1 MGCRLHSV
9 KEVLVSSLIVG
20 MIFCL
25 VPYVLSQDTSIK
37 VTKSA
42 STSEFNWDDTVIIT
56 LSIKNEGENAVNNV
70 TIIDYVPEVFEG
82 EPETL
87 VDSAGKIN
95 ITRNTLLP
103 NEELSYSYTLKGK
116 KDLSS
121 ELDVTLRALQVSFE
135 DETGVFHL
143 RTSDDIVVTVKPG
156 EADQTIEMLIQ
167 SSLLLVASFLFGL
180 FGGFINSLGGLGLTQ
195 VLPDAAKI
203 KGIYSSQKKES
214 ISFSAPKSVK
224 VNKQFNV
231 ELSIDPDSLKEIG
244 EGSYKIE
251 MQLSRKNQV
260 WKKEIPWSKEDKK
273 FSIPLLPQVTGEHSL
288 KCSIIDA
295 KDNKVV
301 SDYSTNPVTIDVSKS
316 LTYDLLIGGVAGII
330 ILVSLEALS
339 AVFADKGLDLNVKTI
354 ITLTVSCIAAGLVP
368 QKIIENYTKTLT
380 KEKEEAEK
388 ERDQAQ
394 DRQEETE
401 SKIDKHRQAKGLA
414 RGLE

>member
-1 MGCRLHSV
+1 MGCGLHTAR
-9 KEVLVSSLIVG
+9 EVLVTSFIVG
-20 MIFCL
+20 MIFCF
-25 VPYVLSQDTSIK
+25 VPYVLSEDTSIK

-42 STSEFNWDDTVIIT
+42 SRSEFNWDDTIVIT
-56 LSIKNEGENAVNNV
+56 LSIKNEGGSAVNNV
-70 TIIDYVPEVFEG
+70 TIIDYVPEVFDG

-103 NEELSYSYTLKGK
+103 DEELSYSYTLKGK

-121 ELDVTLRALQVSFE
+121 ELNVTLRALQVSFK

-143 RTSDDIVVTVKPG
+143 RTSDDIVVTVKSG
-156 EADQTIEMLIQ
+156 EADPTVEMLIQ
-167 SSLLLVASFLFGL
+167 SSLLLCASFLFGL
-180 FGGFINSLGGLGLTQ
+180 FGSFINSLGGLGLKQ
-195 VLPDAAKI
+195 VLPDTAKI
-203 KGIYSSQKKES
+203 KGVYSSQNKES

-339 AVFADKGLDLNVKTI
+339 AVFADKGLDLNVKTM
-354 ITLTVSCIAAGLVP
+354 ITITVSCIAAGLVP

-388 ERDQAQ
+388 ERDQVQ
-394 DRQEETE
+394 ERQEETD
-401 SKIDKHRQAKGLA
+401 SKIGEYRRVDEVSERL
-414 RGLE
+414 